1 MHVPRAR
8 EVVGVREPNIVAL
21 VVGKVEVVAA
31 QRIGQPVGHLDERG
45 TLDVVAHAV
54 VHVRTDDRIVGE
66 TSDRNVKPNGAA
78 VLGAVGASLRR
89 HRFAAATEDGESHR
103 EQGHRDSEGWG
114 SMNGRCMHKHSG
126 SSHKCMHDFAP
137 GRSATAVGRRCGCA
151 RAGTQR
157 CSRLSLSRRAPA
169 RAPLLV
175 GGPARRQP
183 DQTQAADAMALTWRR
198 TEKASGRGLDFRR
211 RSTLEPN
218 PSLTVQPPWNWQPRH
233 DSAGWCGR
241 IFREPAT
248 PPQIQTVLVGHV
260 SH

>member
-1 MHVPRAR
+1 MPNRCGGGRGLFVAETVRVPH
-8 EVVGVREPNIVAL
+8 G
-21 VVGKVEVVAA
+21 
-31 QRIGQPVGHLDERG
+31 RIRPVGRCGNATPVDIRTQRG
-45 TLDVVAHAV
+45 FPQGVW
-54 VHVRTDDRIVGE
+54 
-66 TSDRNVKPNGAA
+66 N
-78 VLGAVGASLRR
+78 ASRPTFPQRSSSSSIYFL
-89 HRFAAATEDGESHR
+89 
-103 EQGHRDSEGWG
+103 
-114 SMNGRCMHKHSG
+114 G

-157 CSRLSLSRRAPA
+157 CSRLSLSRRPPA

>member
-1 MHVPRAR
+1 MKSALGTWLDQRDSTVYCSAPTVFSHFIDSLGGDEKLSR
-8 EVVGVREPNIVAL
+8 VRLVRLIGEPVY
-21 VVGKVEVVAA
+21 
-31 QRIGQPVGHLDERG
+31 
-45 TLDVVAHAV
+45 
-54 VHVRTDDRIVGE
+54 
-66 TSDRNVKPNGAA
+66 
-78 VLGAVGASLRR
+78 RR
-89 HRFAAATEDGESHR
+89 HVELFRRYFDNQCVLVNRLGSTET
-103 EQGHRDSEGWG
+103 G
-114 SMNGRCMHKHSG
+114 SVLFYLG

-157 CSRLSLSRRAPA
+157 CSRLSLSRRPPA

-218 PSLTVQPPWNWQPRH
+218 PSLTVQPPLGTGSPVTIQLAGVAGSSGSLQLLPRYRRCS
-233 DSAGWCGR
+233 SA
-241 IFREPAT
+241 T
-248 PPQIQTVLVGHV
+248 
-260 SH
+260 

>member
-1 MHVPRAR
+1 MWDEAGRKTRGRVSSIFGE
-8 EVVGVREPNIVAL
+8 EVVVTRRRRWFGSFRSPEELVFGADSITRVDIVDSTWNGALIGAAIAPAL
-21 VVGKVEVVAA
+21 VYGIWRWEDNTFPDSNLKGAGTMLVG
-31 QRIGQPVGHLDERG
+31 GM
-45 TLDVVAHAV
+45 
-54 VHVRTDDRIVGE
+54 
-66 TSDRNVKPNGAA
+66 GAF
-78 VLGAVGASLRR
+78 LLI
-89 HRFAAATEDGESHR
+89 
-103 EQGHRDSEGWG
+103 
-114 SMNGRCMHKHSG
+114 G

-157 CSRLSLSRRAPA
+157 CSRLSLSRRPPA